1 MKGHNSR
8 SEKVV
13 KAEISLAH
21 VYIFQMIAS
30 VIEQKLNVG
39 QTRQMYEQGIK
50 RKNLTIVDVTDEK
63 QRY

>member
-39 QTRQMYEQGIK
+39 QTDRC
-50 RKNLTIVDVTDEK
+50 TDK
-63 QRY
+63 A

>member
-1 MKGHNSR
+1 VPHFK
-8 SEKVV
+8 V